1 MNNENG
7 NQNVNGVNSQAVNPN
22 INGQG
27 VDGNQGMVQNNP
39 NTVVN
44 DSYNNV
50 TSVMNEVSVI
60 VDSNQFNQLSENEI
74 GANSVFRTKPEVDNN
89 QKGINTVEEEKNT
102 KSKFPVL
109 MIIFFLLLA
118 IATFF
123 IDDISK
129 FIDQKMGKP
138 DEEDEVKE
146 PVNENNDGDDKKE
159 ENDKPVAYMTMD
171 EIYDAINK
179 SNFSSHFIDK
189 NYGVTIANINN
200 NLMINF
206 TELDENGQDKM
217 IGQLDGKVENG
228 ILVVVG
234 NNGPLMQEA
243 MVIIVREIALHNGSQ
258 NNNLDEYL
266 NNSFTTQKLDEGL
279 EFKVLENGTFEYR
292 VDTSIRLNIEG

>member
-44 DSYNNV
+44 DSSNNV